1 MIVNMLCNMKFCNVN
16 VKYLLLTKSAIILEC
31 LMPKSKKDQ
40 GLNLLKKV
48 KKAKLDEHESA
59 HSTITS
65 SVPASPSLPAVVPV
79 PIQQHTPRS
88 DTSSYP
94 KSSNLAQRQME
105 YCQFM
110 SDFPSFLSFFPRFF
124 SPPFFSSV
132 ATFSHRRSARIKKL
146 I

>member
-1 MIVNMLCNMKFCNVN
+1 
-16 VKYLLLTKSAIILEC
+16 
-31 LMPKSKKDQ
+31 MPKSKKDQ

-59 HSTITS
+59 HSTIIS

-110 SDFPSFLSFFPRFF
+110 SDFPKLLLCDRTRLKTEVENVLGFEEFKDVKIGDLNFENCVQGTPVLNSFSISSGISF
-124 SPPFFSSV
+124 
-132 ATFSHRRSARIKKL
+132 K
-146 I
+146 